1 MWKIRYLNSLT
12 KGYFNN
18 KERIKLCKYC
28 ERTIIHTPSYNKN
41 GNTRNSYYSILGYK
55 KNYYHGINTEKNLNN
70 ILSEVD
76 KILNS
81 NNFNVYIKN
90 KEENNENKLSLKK
103 EHEIDVFKILNILN
117 KILILIKEENDE
129 FRINIWNN
137 STFKN
142 LLSYIKLKIPI
153 FNYNEMFLFIL
164 CFSKIQFIPQVLL
177 EEVLVKLNEDS
188 YLSNFFKDD
197 VNKFF
202 QFIFIFS
209 SFKNLKNVAS
219 RQDFLQFVNEYINV
233 ILTQGLSNNN
243 NNEQNNVHKI
253 SLDCCMLL
261 CSAMY
266 NMNIRNEILLHEVC
280 NEIISLLN
288 DRKID
293 ETFDDGIN
301 VAKKIINIYFSY
313 SSLGFNNYYFYEK
326 LNSFLYNVVEGVP
339 LSSSLTLLLTIS
351 TLKERKDY
359 NFPLCLLSIIE
370 NKFINN
376 FYALDQKDLLL
387 LIYLFTYL
395 KLYMSN
401 YEQYVC
407 MLDYLFNV
415 HNFDLLKDG
424 DANDKAKLVQI
435 YFSLKGG
442 NIDYIKAENKISY
455 NNIFELQ
462 EQAKDLNENNLNGNI
477 NEKNI
482 SYAQNDEEKGSRHEN
497 NKRAYNDN
505 KSEIKNIILKE
516 LQNKGV
522 LQKIEQN
529 VNGNME
535 IKEIAIDDDDF
546 NEKKYEHVQEE
557 IEIINKIINDK
568 MNDKIFKIN
577 TIKKNI
583 YINNYYFSHLYL
595 HVEKDQKCNNKLYE
609 KYVINL
615 CTNENTEYF
624 DQMDIYTN
632 MKREHLLDLHIKYI
646 PIDLLKWKNL
656 SYPEKEK
663 LLIQKLMGKDEGVQ
677 HMT

>member
-1 MWKIRYLNSLT
+1 MWKIKYLNNLT

-18 KERIKLCKYC
+18 KEGIRLCKYC
-28 ERTIIHTPSYNKN
+28 ERTITYTPSYNKN
-41 GNTRNSYYSILGYK
+41 GNIKSNFCSILGYK
-55 KNYYHGINTEKNLNN
+55 KNYYHGINSEKNLNN
-70 ILSEVD
+70 ILNEVD
-76 KILNS
+76 KILNG
-81 NNFNVYIKN
+81 NNFTVYIKN

-117 KILILIKEENDE
+117 KIIILIKEENDE
-129 FRINIWNN
+129 FRINVWKN

-142 LLSYIKLKIPI
+142 LLSYIKLKISI

-177 EEVLVKLNEDS
+177 EEVLVKLNEES

-197 VNKFF
+197 VNKFV

-219 RQDFLQFVNEYINV
+219 RQDFLQFVTEYINV
-233 ILTQGLSNNN
+233 ILTQGFSNNN
-243 NNEQNNVHKI
+243 KNDQNNKNGQNNKNDQNIINKI
-253 SLDCCMLL
+253 NLDCYMLL
-261 CSAMY
+261 SSAMY
-266 NMNIRNEILLHEVC
+266 NMNIKNEMVLHEMC

-288 DRKID
+288 QHKID
-293 ETFDDGIN
+293 ETFDDRIN
-301 VAKKIINIYFSY
+301 IAKKIINIYFSY

-326 LNSFLYNVVEGVP
+326 INSFLYNVIEDVP

-351 TLKERKDY
+351 TLKEKKNY

-415 HNFDLLKDG
+415 HNFDLLKDC
-424 DANDKAKLVQI
+424 DIYDKAKLVQI

-442 NIDYIKAENKISY
+442 IEYKKGKDNISQI
-455 NNIFELQ
+455 NIFELEEDNTSKQ
-462 EQAKDLNENNLNGNI
+462 TKNFDENENQI
-477 NEKNI
+477 
-482 SYAQNDEEKGSRHEN
+482 
-497 NKRAYNDN
+497 YNDN
-505 KSEIKNIILKE
+505 KNEIKNIILKE
-516 LQNKGV
+516 LHNKGI

-535 IKEIAIDDDDF
+535 IKEIAIDDEDNF
-546 NEKKYEHVQEE
+546 NEKKHEHVQEE

-568 MNDKIFKIN
+568 INNKIFKVN
-577 TIKKNI
+577 NIKRNI

-595 HVEKDQKCNNKLYE
+595 HIEKDQKSNNKIYD

-615 CTNENTEYF
+615 CTNENTDYF
-624 DQMDIYTN
+624 DKIDIYTN

-656 SYPEKEK
+656 SHHEKEK
-663 LLIQKLMGKDEGVQ
+663 LLIQKLIEKNEHVQ
-677 HMT
+677 YFA

>member
-1 MWKIRYLNSLT
+1 MWKIRYLNNLT
-12 KGYFNN
+12 KGYYNN

-28 ERTIIHTPSYNKN
+28 ERTIIHTSSYNKN
-41 GNTRNSYYSILGYK
+41 ENIKSSYYSILGYK
-55 KNYYHGINTEKNLNN
+55 KNYYHEINTEKNVNN

-90 KEENNENKLSLKK
+90 KEEKNENKLSLKK

-117 KILILIKEENDE
+117 KILILIKEENNE
-129 FRINIWNN
+129 FRINVWNN
-137 STFKN
+137 PTFKN

-177 EEVLVKLNEDS
+177 EEVLVKLNEES

-197 VNKFF
+197 INKFF

-219 RQDFLQFVNEYINV
+219 RQDFLQFVTEYINV
-233 ILTQGLSNNN
+233 IMRQGLSNNN
-243 NNEQNNVHKI
+243 NNNEQNNARKI
-253 SLDCCMLL
+253 SLDCYMLL

-266 NMNIRNEILLHEVC
+266 NMNIKNEILLHEVC

-288 DRKID
+288 DSKID
-293 ETFDDGIN
+293 ETVDDRIN

-326 LNSFLYNVVEGVP
+326 LNSFLYNVVEGVS

-407 MLDYLFNV
+407 MLDYLFNA
-415 HNFDLLKDG
+415 HNFDFLKDG
-424 DANDKAKLVQI
+424 DSNDKAKLVQI

-442 NIDYIKAENKISY
+442 NIDYKKKENNISHI
-455 NNIFELQ
+455 NIFELQ
-462 EQAKDLNENNLNGNI
+462 KQTQKLNDNI

-482 SYAQNDEEKGSRHEN
+482 SHVQNDKENGDRHE
-497 NKRAYNDN
+497 KHEQTYNDN
-505 KSEIKNIILKE
+505 KSEIKNIILTE

-535 IKEIAIDDDDF
+535 IKEIAIDDDDDF

-568 MNDKIFKIN
+568 INDKIFKVN

-583 YINNYYFSHLYL
+583 YINNYYYSHLYL
-595 HVEKDQKCNNKLYE
+595 HIEKDKKDNNKIYE

-615 CTNENTEYF
+615 CTNENIDYF
-624 DQMDIYTN
+624 DQIDIYTN
-632 MKREHLLDLHIKYI
+632 MKKEHLLDLHIKYI
-646 PIDLLKWKNL
+646 PINLLEWKNL
-656 SYPEKEK
+656 SHHEKEK
-663 LLIQKLMGKDEGVQ
+663 LLIQKLMDKDENVQ

>member
-1 MWKIRYLNSLT
+1 MWKIRYLNNLAR
-12 KGYFNN
+12 GYFNN

-41 GNTRNSYYSILGYK
+41 ENIKNSYYSILGYK
-55 KNYYHGINTEKNLNN
+55 KNHYHGINTEQNVNN

-90 KEENNENKLSLKK
+90 KEEKNENKLSLKK

-117 KILILIKEENDE
+117 KILILIKEENNE
-129 FRINIWNN
+129 FRINVWNN

-142 LLSYIKLKIPI
+142 LLSYIKLKISI

-188 YLSNFFKDD
+188 YLSNFFKED

-219 RQDFLQFVNEYINV
+219 RQDFLQFVSEYINV
-233 ILTQGLSNNN
+233 IMTQGLSNNN
-243 NNEQNNVHKI
+243 NEQNNVCKI
-253 SLDCCMLL
+253 SLDCYMLL

-266 NMNIRNEILLHEVC
+266 NMNIKNEILLHEVC

-288 DRKID
+288 DSKIG
-293 ETFDDGIN
+293 ETFDDRIN

-424 DANDKAKLVQI
+424 DSNDKAKLVQI

-442 NIDYIKAENKISY
+442 NINYKKTEDNISHI
-455 NNIFELQ
+455 NIFELQ
-462 EQAKDLNENNLNGNI
+462 EQTQNLNDNI

-482 SYAQNDEEKGSRHEN
+482 SHVQNDKENGDRHEN

-505 KSEIKNIILKE
+505 KSEIKNIILTE
-516 LQNKGV
+516 LQKKGV

-568 MNDKIFKIN
+568 INDKIFKVN

-583 YINNYYFSHLYL
+583 YINNYYSSHLYL
-595 HVEKDQKCNNKLYE
+595 HVEKDKNYNNKIYE

-615 CTNENTEYF
+615 CTNENTDYF
-624 DQMDIYTN
+624 DQIDIYTN

-646 PIDLLKWKNL
+646 PINLLEWKNL
-656 SYPEKEK
+656 SHHEKEK
-663 LLIQKLMGKDEGVQ
+663 LFIQKLMDKDEDVQ